1 MPIKK
6 HIKND
11 TYFEL
16 FVLLL
21 SSFIVS
27 LINIDKLPNNSP
39 IKTDFVWIG
48 IIIGSLF
55 FMKIIQMLLNKY
67 HSQTMFGIIGF
78 GLGSIFILYP
88 NYSLNISSLIS
99 IILLILGY
107 YIGKNIK
114 QER

>member
-39 IKTDFVWIG
+39 IKTDFV
-48 IIIGSLF
+48 
-55 FMKIIQMLLNKY
+55 
-67 HSQTMFGIIGF
+67 
-78 GLGSIFILYP
+78 
-88 NYSLNISSLIS
+88 
-99 IILLILGY
+99 
-107 YIGKNIK
+107 
-114 QER
+114 